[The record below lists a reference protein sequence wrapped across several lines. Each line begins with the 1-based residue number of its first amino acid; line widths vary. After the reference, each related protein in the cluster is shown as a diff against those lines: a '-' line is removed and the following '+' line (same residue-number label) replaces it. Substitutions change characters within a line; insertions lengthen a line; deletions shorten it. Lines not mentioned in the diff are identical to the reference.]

1 MYRVLIADDEPIER
15 TVISKLLLKYY
26 GKEIDI
32 TCAANGREAIYLFE
46 KNRCDIA
53 ILDIEMPGINGIEA
67 AETIKKF
74 CKKSIIIFLTAFD
87 DFGYAKKAF
96 SVRALEYLLKPGNDE
111 EIVAAVDE
119 AIRIIE
125 EQKSMDVFQNNMY
138 LEKQKK
144 MSDSINHEFNIESD
158 IDLARMGAT
167 RKIITNFILLNYKN
181 DISLQVAADEMN
193 YTDAYFCKI
202 FKQCFGKNF
211 TIYLAEFRVERAKE
225 LLNDITLNVKDISE
239 CVGYRDANYFAKVF
253 KRVTGMTPS
262 EYRITCLQ

>member
-15 TVISKLLLKYY
+15 TVITKFLLKHY
-26 GKEIDI
+26 GEELDI
-32 TCAANGREAIYLFE
+32 TQATNGREAICLFE
-46 KNRCDIA
+46 QKCCDIA

-74 CKKSIIIFLTAFD
+74 SPKSIIIFLTAFD

-111 EIVAAVDE
+111 EIVAAMDE
-119 AIRIIE
+119 AIRITE
-125 EQKSMDVFQNNMY
+125 EQKSITVFQNNRC
-138 LEKQKK
+138 LEIQEQIGN
-144 MSDSINHEFNIESD
+144 STSNEFKIESD
-158 IDLARMGAT
+158 IELARMGAT
-167 RKIITNFILLNYKN
+167 RKIITNFILLNYQN